1 MPLCGGGG
9 ICVVFN
15 VSTAMEYN
23 MCFQTPSVFSQLL
36 SLVQGRLFGCF
47 IQQFYY
53 QCYFLDSRTTKE
65 VPHNNWPVSI
75 IVSHAMR
82 NSEVIDTHPHTHMHL
97 NSHTL
102 SAESR
107 SYGVFLPE
115 FMCVR
120 WEHKTTIIKGRLELP
135 CSLGLG
141 RWLQHFRV
149 ETKWSAF
156 DSGPKHDITRWMRED
171 TFYCFHL
178 CFLDGIQERN
188 IPPTSTSIPFLWQ
201 CIMGDLCV

>member
-1 MPLCGGGG
+1 MLSGWLAKGCVESCLDRQEVPTSDAGSDSNFGSSLLESGVPLSKMPLCGGGG

-82 NSEVIDTHPHTHMHL
+82 NSEVIATHPHTPTHTHTCTWTLTHGVLRAAHMGSFCQSL
-97 NSHTL
+97 CACGGS
-102 SAESR
+102 
-107 SYGVFLPE
+107 
-115 FMCVR
+115 
-120 WEHKTTIIKGRLELP
+120 IKPQL
-135 CSLGLG
+135 
-141 RWLQHFRV
+141 
-149 ETKWSAF
+149 
-156 DSGPKHDITRWMRED
+156 
-171 TFYCFHL
+171 
-178 CFLDGIQERN
+178 
-188 IPPTSTSIPFLWQ
+188 
-201 CIMGDLCV
+201 